1 MGPTRLPHTTAVM
14 CTDRCGLDLLNRQLV
29 DRAEKQ
35 LAGRRETARQ
45 LVDVLRNSSP
55 TKMLRLTVLRNSSP
69 TAEKQLAKGLTVLR
83 NSSPTAQKQL
93 ANKLMTRSDPRGPP
107 SRGGCRW
114 MADQAEKQLATSF
127 TGSDPRGS
135 TFQKGKAAAGWLT
148 MKVVSPPIDLTQC
161 KAVEKR
167 QNRGVK

>member
-14 CTDRCGLDLLNRQLV
+14 CNDRCGLDLLNRQLV

-69 TAEKQLAKGLTVLR
+69 TAEKQLAKKVDR
-83 NSSPTAQKQL
+83 AERQL
-93 ANKLMTRSDPRGPP
+93 AN
-107 SRGGCRW
+107 SRET
-114 MADQAEKQLATSF
+114 A
-127 TGSDPRGS
+127 
-135 TFQKGKAAAGWLT
+135 
-148 MKVVSPPIDLTQC
+148 
-161 KAVEKR
+161 R
-167 QNRGVK
+167 QQTDDTV